1 MQRSDTHPAA
11 SGSSLGWLLPVI
23 GGLLVAWVIFGLIR
37 SMLNRGGAGGM
48 GMPQGAG
55 GGGFFT
61 SLIGGMFG
69 AAAGMWMYDQ
79 FFGSHGN
86 ASTMNDNIGNGDGGI
101 SGQDT
106 DYSSSGS
113 DFGSDSGGGDSG
125 GFGGGDSGGFGGGDS
140 GGGGDF

>member
-1 MQRSDTHPAA
+1 
-11 SGSSLGWLLPVI
+11 
-23 GGLLVAWVIFGLIR
+23 
-37 SMLNRGGAGGM
+37 M
-48 GMPQGAG
+48 GTPQGAG
-55 GGGFFT
+55 GGGGFFS

-69 AAAGMWMYDQ
+69 AAAGMWMYNQ
-79 FFGSHGN
+79 FLGSDSH
-86 ASTMNDNIGNGDGGI
+86 ASTMSDNAGNGDSGI

-113 DFGSDSGGGDSG
+113 DFGGDSGSGDSG